1 VPRYALLRAAL
12 WQATAGAGDAA
23 STASKRRPPAEADGR
38 EGGAKMPL
46 VFPIRY
52 LQPATER
59 LRRER
64 EGLEEQNRKLEDLL
78 YAQQAYLAEVRVVVA
93 ELAAR
98 EQRWRARY
106 AEITGRAWAEDQAE
120 ASG

>member
-1 VPRYALLRAAL
+1 MWDDAKQSRFNALRRAERQGTLTTAESAELHAL
-12 WQATAGAGDAA
+12 TQELDALEAT
-23 STASKRRPPAEADGR
+23 
-38 EGGAKMPL
+38 
-46 VFPIRY
+46 Y
-52 LQPATER
+52 LHAATER

-64 EGLEEQNRKLEDLL
+64 EGLGEQNRKLEDLL
-78 YAQQAYLAEVRVVVA
+78 REQQAYLAEVRTVVA

-106 AEITGRAWAEDQAE
+106 TEITGRQWAEDQAE

>member
-1 VPRYALLRAAL
+1 MWDEAKQSRFNTLRIAERHGTLTTTEHAELHALTQELDAL
-12 WQATAGAGDAA
+12 
-23 STASKRRPPAEADGR
+23 EA
-38 EGGAKMPL
+38 
-46 VFPIRY
+46 VY
-52 LQPATER
+52 LHPATER

-78 YAQQAYLAEVRVVVA
+78 REQHAYLAEVRAMVA

-106 AEITGRAWAEDQAE
+106 AEITGREWAEDQAE